1 MSTVE
6 SIFLGTDL
14 PVQQVLDDW
23 LVPLFGLESVP
34 DEPPEGEEFYVR
46 GRAIDAD
53 GWLGFVVRPN
63 GYAAVAPEPDDV
75 QAFDAY
81 PLEIAVRYGARIE
94 GVQEQQA
101 RLVFEKLVEAR
112 PDVPML
118 LVHDLDR
125 LVGAHLPG
133 GGTQYWPEPPTVD
146 APDQDKWR
154 SWVRSVP
161 TDRT

>member
-6 SIFLGTDL
+6 NVFLQTDL
-14 PVQQVLDDW
+14 AGQQVLDDW

-34 DEPPEGEEFYVR
+34 GEPSEGGEYYAR
-46 GRAIDAD
+46 GPAIGVD

-63 GYAAVAPEPDDV
+63 SFQGVDPEPDDV

-81 PLEIAVRYGARIE
+81 PPETAIRYGTRVE

-101 RLVFEKLVEAR
+101 RLIFEKLVETR

-118 LVHDLDR
+118 LAHDLDL

-133 GGTQYWPEPPTVD
+133 GGTQYWPDPPTVD
-146 APDQDKWR
+146 APDQDDWR
-154 SWVRSVP
+154 PWVTETRG
-161 TDRT
+161 R